1 MLDVDEDEDDDDVD
15 QYIYGV
21 NNKGQDDTD
30 EVSSQESRDKVSSV
44 LIWKSIKNQSRNQRG
59 PWYIYTYTYILTIL

>member
-1 MLDVDEDEDDDDVD
+1 MLDADDDEDDDVD

-21 NNKGQDDTD
+21 NNKEQEDTD

-44 LIWKSIKNQSRNQRG
+44 LAW
-59 PWYIYTYTYILTIL
+59 